1 MIAGCQHLRR
11 LARKLKLVARLLQPI
26 RRHGHLAAIALFV
39 ILPAVSF
46 CELFFGAQT
55 LWRSD
60 ITSIHYPYRIL
71 VAEEWRAGR
80 VPLWN
85 PYQHAGI
92 PLLAEGQVGPL
103 YPLNVFFLGP
113 LPHSL
118 ELSLFIVLHYV
129 LAALFTYF
137 LAHVIGLNTV
147 SATLA
152 ALSFG
157 LGGVLMAQV
166 GNLNVMTGIVWL
178 PLILGMAVLV
188 ARRGHW
194 VLAQLAGLPLALQC
208 FTAQPQVVVY
218 TFMILSGYM
227 FYRFVTNGFKI
238 LRRAGSADTKISGLK
253 SVWYAARPSLC
264 ILVMM
269 ISGLLL
275 SAPQWLPTWE
285 LQQLSVRSQEQGLKF
300 MTKNSWPPIMGV
312 NLLLPSA
319 FGNNVTG
326 FKGGDPF
333 GEDFIYVGFLPLV
346 CAFLAW
352 RGRISRDAL
361 FFWILL
367 ISALLLALG
376 SYTPLYRW
384 FVQYL
389 PVLSLFRIPAR
400 WLMAVNLALAIL
412 AGYGFQSLLERGLS
426 RRLWLICTGCFFI
439 LGLGLLFTFF
449 AHSYILEW
457 SRDWSGLGQR
467 LTRRFLELGFTIQPV
482 YQTERL
488 LLRWLA
494 PLTVPSVLLAFNL
507 LNAWVLFTGYAFRI
521 LSRGTFAIWAI
532 AAVSLD
538 LVVAGGTT
546 INPIRPEDW
555 WHSLSGGARYVLEH
569 LDEHS
574 RVWPLGM
581 GREIAAVRNLGQYF
595 PSAYR
600 VRSAGGHGSPLMLKR
615 MDTFLDKA
623 HPLQQ
628 VQLLGVRYILTEG
641 RMGADVESVF
651 DRVYQDESSVVYEN
665 RTPLPRAFIVHQA
678 VAVPDDE
685 SALEKFADLSVN
697 VRQTVVLEVADAE
710 LIKNGEAAP
719 DATGEVRFILDTPQ
733 VVELYV
739 HTRSDGYLVLLD
751 TWYPGWEAT
760 VDGVP
765 APIYRANYIARA
777 VRVPSGEHYVRFV
790 YRPFSFWMG
799 VVLAGLAMV
808 SMVVSGLLSMFSRQ
822 TRYAVQQAGKDQP
835 MCR

>member
-1 MIAGCQHLRR
+1 
-11 LARKLKLVARLLQPI
+11 LKPIARLLQHI
-26 RRHGHLAAIALFV
+26 SWHGHFVSIALFV
-39 ILPAVSF
+39 LLPAASF

-71 VAEEWRAGR
+71 VAEEWQAGR

-85 PYQHAGI
+85 PYQHAGT

-103 YPLNVFFLGP
+103 YPLNALFLSP

-129 LAALFTYF
+129 LAAFFTYF
-137 LAHVIGLNTV
+137 LAHVIGLSGT

-166 GNLNVMTGIVWL
+166 GNLNIMTGIVWL
-178 PLILGMAVLV
+178 PLILSMAVLV
-188 ARRGHW
+188 ARRRNW

-208 FTAQPQVVVY
+208 FTAQPQIVVY
-218 TFMILSGYM
+218 TFIILTAYM
-227 FYRFVTNGFKI
+227 FYRFIIDGFKT
-238 LRRAGSADTKISGLK
+238 LRRAGPKDTKLSGLRA
-253 SVWYAARPSLC
+253 VWYAAQPSLC

-269 ISGLLL
+269 VSGLLL

-285 LQQLSVRSQEQGLKF
+285 LQQLSMRAQERGLKF

-319 FGNNVTG
+319 FGNNVIG

-352 RGRISRDAL
+352 RGRISRDTP

-367 ISALLLALG
+367 TSAVLLALG

-389 PVLSLFRIPAR
+389 PVLPLFRIPAR

-412 AGYGFQSLLERGLS
+412 AGYGFQSLLEKGLS
-426 RRLWLICTGCFFI
+426 RRLWLLCTGCFFI
-439 LGLGLLFTFF
+439 LGLGLMFIYVFRASLY
-449 AHSYILEW
+449 AWVESN
-457 SRDWSGLGQR
+457 WSGLGQK
-467 LTRRFLELGFTIQPV
+467 LTLRFLEVGFAIQPV

-488 LLRWLA
+488 LLRWLS

-507 LNAWVLFTGYAFRI
+507 LNGWVLFTGYAFRI
-521 LSRGTFAIWAI
+521 LSRRMFAIGVI
-532 AAVSLD
+532 AVVSLD
-538 LVVAGGTT
+538 LVVAGGTA
-546 INPIRPEDW
+546 INPIRSEDW
-555 WHSLSGGARYVLEH
+555 WHSLSSGARYVLGH
-569 LDEHS
+569 LDEHNS

-581 GREIAAVRNLGQYF
+581 GSEIAAVRNLGQYF

-615 MDTFLDKA
+615 MDAFLRKA

-665 RTPLPRAFIVHQA
+665 RTPLPRAFIVHRV
-678 VAVPDDE
+678 VAVPDGE
-685 SALEKFADLSVN
+685 SALKKFTDLSIDP
-697 VRQTVVLEVADAE
+697 RQTVVLEVADGDG
-710 LIKNGEAAP
+710 IKKSEDVLG
-719 DATGEVRFILDTPQ
+719 ATGEVRFILDDPQ
-733 VVELYV
+733 IVELDV
-739 HTRSDGYLVLLD
+739 HTSSDGYLVLLD

-760 VDGVP
+760 VDRVP
-765 APIYRANYIARA
+765 TPIYRANYIARA
-777 VRVPSGEHYVRFV
+777 VRIPTGEHRVRFV
-790 YRPFSFWMG
+790 YQPLSFRLG
-799 VVLAGLAMV
+799 TILAFLAMV
-808 SMVVSGLLSMFSRQ
+808 SMAVSGLLSIFLRQ
-822 TRYAVQQAGKDQP
+822 SRYAAQ
-835 MCR
+835 